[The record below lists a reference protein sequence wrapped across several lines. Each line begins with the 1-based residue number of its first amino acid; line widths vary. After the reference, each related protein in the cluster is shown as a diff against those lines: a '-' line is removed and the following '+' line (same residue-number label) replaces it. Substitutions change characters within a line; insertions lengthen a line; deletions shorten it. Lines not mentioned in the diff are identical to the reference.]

1 MRRLFAIAL
10 LLIFSSCSSTERADY
25 VIGVS
30 QCSED
35 LWRETMNDEITREV
49 SFYPGV
55 DLVIRSVKD
64 DTDGQIRDIEALI
77 EQGVNLLDERASG
90 TNWILEQN
98 MKIIY
103 DGTSYS
109 LRKAT
114 RAEDPVLPV
123 MNGFYLQGYYAEAKL
138 IFGEFSIDTKEYR
151 GETFTIDWGDG
162 TTSEVKFDLYVT
174 QNENEQPTYHF
185 ATWLDGKVNNETSLT
200 VTVTAG
206 AEGVGIPTADRR

>member
-1 MRRLFAIAL
+1 MKKRLFYL
-10 LLIFSSCSSTERADY
+10 LPLACMVLLAGCDPEEPPQKWDY
-25 VIGVS
+25 LNVNIIINV
-30 QCSED
+30 
-35 LWRETMNDEITREV
+35 
-49 SFYPGV
+49 V
-55 DLVIRSVKD
+55 D
-64 DTDGQIRDIEALI
+64 

-103 DGTSYS
+103 DGTTYS
-109 LRKAT
+109 LKKTT
-114 RAEDPVLPV
+114 RAENPVLPV

-162 TTSEVKFDLYVT
+162 TTSEVKFDLYT
-174 QNENEQPTYHF
+174 TSNGSEQPTYHY